1 MVTPATT
8 GAELE
13 AQLSAEEAACIR
25 DSLGDAGLEGFRGA
39 SIVETAGDPAGATF
53 VFFCMTLQNAQTYGL
68 AVLDA
73 QAGGRSEATRGCLAD
88 LAQQQP
94 QLLPLHLRLEMGQFD
109 ASDAQRFHNMTL
121 AMNACFNDAEKV
133 EYAIRLWER
142 VAVYA
147 PLSGPS
153 FVAVLTA
160 DEIAC
165 LRDALPQGGFDAV
178 AGTTSM
184 VAGDGVP
191 ADAARCFG
199 AGADERIFLQVTRE
213 RVGGLQGDTQ
223 ACLERYAG
231 EHPDYVRLIAAAE
244 TGAVPVAALGA
255 GAGQAAVIE
264 LARDGWRLFDC
275 LDDEELLRY
284 QLLTSAALAPSS

>member
-13 AQLSAEEAACIR
+13 DQLSAEEAACIR

-39 SIVETAGDPAGATF
+39 TIVETAADSAGATF

-73 QAGGRSEATRGCLAD
+73 QAGGRSGATRGCLAD

-109 ASDAQRFHNMTL
+109 ASDAQRFHDMTL
-121 AMNACFNDAEKV
+121 AMYACFNDAEKV
-133 EYAIRLWER
+133 EYVLRLWKQ
-142 VAVYA
+142 VAGYA
-147 PLSGPS
+147 PLSGQS
-153 FVAVLTA
+153 FVAVLAA
-160 DEIAC
+160 DEVSC
-165 LRDALPQGGFDAV
+165 LRDALPQGGFDAL
-178 AGTTSM
+178 AATTSM

-191 ADAARCFG
+191 PDAAHCLG
-199 AGADERIFLQVTRE
+199 AGTGERIFLQVTRE
-213 RVGGLQGDTQ
+213 RAGGLQGDTQ

-244 TGAVPVAALGA
+244 TGLVPVAALGA
-255 GAGQAAVIE
+255 GADQAQVIE

-275 LDDEELLRY
+275 LNAEELLRY
-284 QLLTSAALAPSS
+284 QLLTAAALAPRR